1 VVTNESFTN
10 NELQLYDEISKLKK
24 KIAVLTTVIR
34 LTIMLLRISKFR
46 LDAHQRLP
54 EGKAKEKILNC
65 VEGARETLPL
75 KSILRVIHLNISRYN
90 AWKKAQLDCRLEDR
104 SSCPHSSPTQMLPKE
119 VAAIRDMV
127 TSDKYKHIPIS
138 SLSLYAQRIGK
149 VFASAS
155 TWSKL
160 IREYGWRR
168 PRQRLYPAKPKVGVR
183 ATKPNEY
190 WHLDVT
196 IIKLLDGTKVYI
208 HAVID
213 NFSRMILGYHVAE
226 KLEPYGTCKILID
239 AAKHLKEKADS
250 PKIVTD
256 KGIENVNDLVDDF
269 LDFAQLK
276 RILAQVEVSFS
287 NSMIESFWRSLR
299 HNWLY
304 LHTLDSI
311 AAIRRLVDFYVK
323 EHNDSVPHA
332 AFKGQTP
339 SEVYFGHSE
348 NTIKNLEEVRQLS
361 RQKRFETNRAISCD
375 ECIDERTS
383 NNNPIILK
391 QSTQ

>member
-1 VVTNESFTN
+1 MVLTHVMTNEYFTN

-168 PRQRLYPAKPKVGVR
+168 R
-183 ATKPNEY
+183 
-190 WHLDVT
+190 
-196 IIKLLDGTKVYI
+196 
-208 HAVID
+208 
-213 NFSRMILGYHVAE
+213 
-226 KLEPYGTCKILID
+226 
-239 AAKHLKEKADS
+239 
-250 PKIVTD
+250 
-256 KGIENVNDLVDDF
+256 
-269 LDFAQLK
+269 
-276 RILAQVEVSFS
+276 
-287 NSMIESFWRSLR
+287 
-299 HNWLY
+299 
-304 LHTLDSI
+304 
-311 AAIRRLVDFYVK
+311 
-323 EHNDSVPHA
+323 
-332 AFKGQTP
+332 
-339 SEVYFGHSE
+339 
-348 NTIKNLEEVRQLS
+348 
-361 RQKRFETNRAISCD
+361 
-375 ECIDERTS
+375 
-383 NNNPIILK
+383 
-391 QSTQ
+391 